1 MQMISRQMLGR
12 TLALLVVLGLGAGSA
27 AAHTTTAPPVGA
39 LPAGPTA
46 TVHMKKGQVVTFALP
61 HGVHGRVWRIKGS
74 INGKILREVSEADHG
89 TRLDVVF
96 KAVGKGVAI
105 VRFGLTRGER
115 THAYLG
121 RRYAV
126 HVR

>member
-1 MQMISRQMLGR
+1 MHLLRR
-12 TLALLVVLGLGAGSA
+12 TLTLLTVLGLGAGTA
-27 AAHTTTAPPVGA
+27 GAHSTTAPPVGA

-46 TVHMKKGQVVTFALP
+46 KVHMKKGQIVTFALP

-74 INGKILREVSEADHG
+74 VNGKILREVSEADHG
-89 TRLDVVF
+89 TKVDVVF
-96 KAVGKGVAI
+96 KAVGKGVAV
-105 VRFGLTRGER
+105 VRFGLTQGER
-115 THAYLG
+115 SHAYLG

>member
-1 MQMISRQMLGR
+1 MLR
-12 TLALLVVLGLGAGSA
+12 FTRMLVLLAVLALAGGSA
-27 AAHTTTAPPVGA
+27 SAHTATAPPVGA

-46 TVHMKKGQVVTFALP
+46 KVHMKKGQIVTFALP

-74 INGKILREVSEADHG
+74 VNGKILQEVSEADRG
-89 TRLDVVF
+89 KTVAVVF
-96 KAVGKGVAI
+96 KAVGKGIAI
-105 VRFGLTRGER
+105 VRFGLTEGER
-115 THAYLG
+115 SKAYLA